1 MNNIIKASLMA
12 ATLFL
17 CGCSD
22 FLDLK
27 PKDKLD
33 ADALFSEPEGVELYM
48 ANLYSQLPI
57 EDFNFLR
64 GGFNDYVGENMCAA
78 MFTEEATHS
87 EYQAHLNSSNF
98 LWWEDA
104 YKLLR
109 DVNNLADVIPT
120 LNVMDDQRKAMIGEV
135 AFIKGYIYYA
145 LAKRYGGV
153 PIIDN
158 LQKWEGDVEALK
170 VPRSTEKETWDHAL
184 YQLDI
189 AAENLPTRWETSTRR
204 ATKWV
209 AYALKSRVALHAAS
223 IAKFGSRAPLSGVAV
238 DMNLVGL
245 TSDLAQGYYE
255 AAIKAAAAVMDSHQF
270 SLYKPSPA
278 DAAEAAE
285 NYREMF
291 EDPSRAPEEA
301 IFIKGYTKES
311 PDGTMYGIF
320 GHNYNIYYGP
330 SQLANGWPHP
340 GRMNPNLELVDAYE
354 SYSNPGVSAPIVTS
368 DAPND
373 LTDYSG
379 YSPTKRYRKFDTPY
393 AIFEGKDARLWGTVI
408 LPGTQWKNTTI
419 NIQAGYIK
427 PDGTACIYSGNP
439 FNNPNDGKTYYV
451 FGGPNKTDYS
461 GFDTEGGNYTRTG
474 FSFKKFLDQR
484 IDVVYGYGKGI
495 TDYIDIRYAEVLL
508 NYAEAVVES
517 GYTADGARDRAKKA
531 LNDIRRRAAH
541 TTDIELTPENV
552 QRERLVELAFENKH
566 FWDLYRR
573 REYHTLCNASTMH
586 ALLPVVDLRENP
598 PKYIF
603 IRADIQRVARF
614 TFLERMYYHAIPGT
628 TANGLI
634 QNPQY

>member
-1 MNNIIKASLMA
+1 MNNILKAGLLCATMLMY
-12 ATLFL
+12 
-17 CGCSD
+17 GCSD

-33 ADALFSEPEGVELYM
+33 ADALFGDPGGVQLYM

-64 GGFNDYVGENMCAA
+64 GGFNDFVGENMACA

-87 EYQAHLNSSNF
+87 EYQAHLTSNNF
-98 LWWEDA
+98 LWWEGA

-109 DVNNLADVIPT
+109 DVNNLSDVIPT
-120 LNVMDDQRKAMIGEV
+120 IDVNDDQRKSMIGEV
-135 AFIKGYIYYA
+135 AFIKGYTYYA

-158 LQKWEGDVEALK
+158 LQKWNGNVDELK
-170 VPRSTEKETWDHAL
+170 VPRSTEKETWDQAL

-189 AAENLPTRWETSTRR
+189 AANNLPSAWEGSDRR

-209 AYALKSRVALHAAS
+209 AYALKTRVALHAAS
-223 IAKFGSRAPLSGVAV
+223 IAKFGARAPLSGIAV

-255 AAIKAAAAVMDSHQF
+255 QAIKAAEEVMNSHKF
-270 SLYKPSPA
+270 TLYKPSPA
-278 DAAEAAE
+278 SPEEAAE

-291 EDPSRAPEEA
+291 EDPSRALCEA
-301 IFIKGYTKES
+301 IFIKGFTKE
-311 PDGTMYGIF
+311 DY

-340 GRMNPNLELVDAYE
+340 GRMNPNLELVDKYE
-354 SYSNPGVSAPIVTS
+354 TYSNPGQSSPVVTS
-368 DAPND
+368 DATND
-373 LTDYSG
+373 LADYSG
-379 YSPTKRYRKFDTPY
+379 FNASKRYRKFDTPY
-393 AIFEGKDARLWGTVI
+393 GIFEDKDARLWGTVI

-419 NIQAGYIK
+419 NIQAGFIK
-427 PDGTACIYSGNP
+427 PDGTPCIYSGNP
-439 FNNPNDGKTYYV
+439 FTNPSDGKTYYV

-484 IDVVYGYGKGI
+484 IETLYGYSKGV
-495 TDYIDIRYAEVLL
+495 TDWIDIRYAEVLL

-517 GYTADGARDRAKKA
+517 GYTANDANAKATKA
-531 LNDIRRRAAH
+531 LNDIRHRAAH
-541 TTDIELTPENV
+541 TTDIPLTVENV

-598 PKYIF
+598 AKWIF

-614 TFLERMYYHAIPGT
+614 TFLEKMYYHAIPGT

>member
-1 MNNIIKASLMA
+1 MNNIFKVGLIA
-12 ATLFL
+12 ATIAL

-22 FLDLK
+22 FLELE
-27 PKDKLD
+27 PKDKLN
-33 ADALFSEPEGVELYM
+33 AEALFSEPEGVGVYM

-64 GGFNDYVGENMCAA
+64 GGFNDYIGENMCTA

-87 EYQAHLNSSNF
+87 EYQAHLTADNF
-98 LWWEDA
+98 LWWEGA

-109 DVNNLADVIPT
+109 DVNNLSEIIPT
-120 LNVMDDQRKAMIGEV
+120 LSISDDQRKSMIGEV

-153 PIIDN
+153 PIIDYM
-158 LQKWEGDVEALK
+158 QKWEGDVEALK
-170 VPRSTEKETWDHAL
+170 VPRSTEKETWDHCL

-189 AAENLPTRWETSTRR
+189 ASENLPSAWDGNSRR

-209 AYALKSRVALHAAS
+209 AYALKSRAALHAAS

-238 DMNLVGL
+238 DLNLVGL

-255 AAIKAAAAVMDSHQF
+255 AAIKAAAEVMDSHKF
-270 SLYKPSPA
+270 SLYKSTPTNA
-278 DAAEAAE
+278 EEAAE

-301 IFIKGYTKES
+301 IFVKGFTKE
-311 PDGTMYGIF
+311 DY

-340 GRMNPNLELVDAYE
+340 GRMNPNLELVDMYE
-354 SYSNPGVSAPIVTS
+354 SYSNPGHSAPIVTS

-379 YSPTKRYRKFDTPY
+379 FNASKRYRKFDTPY
-393 AIFEGKDARLWGTVI
+393 GIFEGKDARLWGTVI

-419 NIQAGYIK
+419 NIQAGFIK
-427 PDGTACIYSGNP
+427 PDGTPCIYSGNP
-439 FNNPNDGKTYYV
+439 FTNPADGKTYYV

-474 FSFKKFLDQR
+474 FCFKKFLDER
-484 IDVVYGYGKGI
+484 IDVVYGYSKGI

-517 GYTADGARDRAKKA
+517 GYTADDARNKAKKA
-531 LNDIRRRAAH
+531 INDIRRRAAH
-541 TTDIELTPENV
+541 KVDIELTAENV
-552 QRERLVELAFENKH
+552 QRERIVELAFENKH
-566 FWDLYRR
+566 FWDLFRR

-598 PKYIF
+598 AKYIF
-603 IRADIQRVARF
+603 IRADIQRVAKF
-614 TFLERMYYHAIPGT
+614 TFLERMYYHPIPGT